1 MDLDADRGLSQGQI
15 KKTRASSTERR
26 PTVNMLDRELA
37 NPEWDKAN
45 STAQEKEQKLEELIA
60 YMRERL
66 KEGGNAKA
74 K

>member
-1 MDLDADRGLSQGQI
+1 
-15 KKTRASSTERR
+15 
-26 PTVNMLDRELA
+26 MLDRELA

-66 KEGGNAKA
+66 MEGGNAKA